1 MRIHTEAQL
10 RGDMSYMFSPRS
22 ITFTEDR
29 REAAHN
35 GDHTIDFINPAVAAN
50 DESSDDEQT
59 EVNVDTFFRFPLN

>member
-1 MRIHTEAQL
+1 MRINIEAQL
-10 RGDMSYMFSPRS
+10 RGNMCYMFSPRS

-59 EVNVDTFFRFPLN
+59 GINANAFSPLRLN